1 MNKSEI
7 YLIIFWENSGISI
20 DQANKLI
27 NQEGFNCTLCD
38 GVIPLDEQLMFIKR
52 LYYQSVTNFK
62 SKIKRVGAGRITVGI
77 VEDSNPD
84 YGLIHTTRGYSNVNR
99 NILNLKKKLRSYANV
114 ADGIHLSDTKKE
126 AEHNLFITFSKT
138 YLQLEKS
145 LTNLK
150 FLPKKITNI
159 KDVFSILNVSLDYVV
174 QRNFHEIFDR
184 ENAEHGDIDLLVRDT
199 KETALLIDAQ
209 PATSDATRKLYVV
222 NAGPDNIL
230 FDLRDCKENYYAPTW
245 AEDILKSK
253 ILSECETFFRPCDQ
267 DLIYMV
273 AYHALFHKFELRED
287 YLDFLKEISLRVSN
301 QPLNDWDEILSS
313 LTRFLKKNK
322 YEIPVPKDKT
332 VKLNPFHYIATRLT
346 DSPNTTR
353 NVFLPEHHARNFV
366 KMIKENPTVIYEKTN
381 SLAKVTV
388 LTSQKRPFNMMIC
401 KIVSVKDLKFAPYL
415 LNEYFQLE
423 LYGNRHAPKVFSW
436 FFDDGKYHILM
447 ERING
452 MRLDLLLKKNNDFL
466 TINKEAILRSL
477 SSAEN
482 FLKNKGIQHR
492 DIRETNIFITPE
504 GGVKLID
511 FGISCSV
518 YDKNAPLPE
527 ALANT
532 GDDTK
537 DFARLKS
544 LYFNRTSQF
553 S

>member
-7 YLIIFWENSGISI
+7 YLIIFWENSGISN
-20 DQANKLI
+20 DQANNLI

-38 GVIPLDEQLMFIKR
+38 GVIPLDEQLTFIKK

-62 SKIKRVGAGRITVGI
+62 SKIKRVGAGRITVGV

-99 NILNLKKKLRSYANV
+99 NILNLKKKLRSYAKV
-114 ADGIHLSDTKKE
+114 ADSIHLSDTKKE

-159 KDVFSILNVSLDYVV
+159 KDVYSILTVSMDYVV

-184 ENAEHGDIDLLVRDT
+184 ENAEHGDIDLLVSDPKAAALVVGAEPFSNNGVKLLYKVKT
-199 KETALLIDAQ
+199 LSKELIFDIHSTEDGYYPQSWAVDIFKRKELSKCERFFK
-209 PATSDATRKLYVV
+209 PSD
-222 NAGPDNIL
+222 
-230 FDLRDCKENYYAPTW
+230 E
-245 AEDILKSK
+245 
-253 ILSECETFFRPCDQ
+253 

-273 AYHALFHKFELRED
+273 AYHALFHKFD
-287 YLDFLKEISLRVSN
+287 LKEKYLNFIKEQSLILTDKHLDN
-301 QPLNDWDEILSS
+301 WDVILQS
-313 LTRFLKKNK
+313 LSRFLTKNK
-322 YEIPVPKDKT
+322 YGVSIPNNKGI
-332 VKLNPFHYIATRLT
+332 KLNPFNFISASLI
-346 DSPNTTR
+346 DSVDINR
-353 NVFLPEHHARNFV
+353 KSFLPEHHARNFV
-366 KMIKENPTVIYEKTN
+366 KMIKECPTVIYEKTN

-388 LTSQKRPFNMMIC
+388 LTSQQRPFNKMIC
-401 KIVSVKDLKFAPYL
+401 KIVRVKDVKFAPYL

-423 LYGNRHAPKVFSW
+423 LYGNRYAPKVFSW
-436 FFDDGKYHILM
+436 FFDDGKYHLLM

-452 MRLDLLLKKNNDFL
+452 MRLDHLLEKNNDFF
-466 TINKEAILRSL
+466 IKNKETILRSL
-477 SSAEN
+477 YSAEN

-511 FGISCSV
+511 FGLSCSV

-532 GDDTK
+532 GNDTK
-537 DFARLKS
+537 DFARLRS
-544 LYFNRTSQF
+544 LYFKTTSEF
-553 S
+553 P